1 MSDEVDPEDIAAAR
15 DLIAQWLAERVEEVA
30 DEIVDGILRLNGG
43 KIPKSQ
49 DELRRVFQEVIHS
62 LRDRSVS

>member
-1 MSDEVDPEDIAAAR
+1 MSDKVDPEDIAAAR

-30 DEIVDGILRLNGG
+30 DEIVDGILRLSGG

-49 DELRRVFQEVIHS
+49 DELRRAFQEAIHS